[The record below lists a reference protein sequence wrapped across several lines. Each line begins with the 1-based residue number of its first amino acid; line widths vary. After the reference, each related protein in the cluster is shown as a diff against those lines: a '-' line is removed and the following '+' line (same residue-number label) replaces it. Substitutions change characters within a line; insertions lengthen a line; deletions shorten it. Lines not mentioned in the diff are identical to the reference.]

1 MSLDAVGL
9 EVMGHAFASIAEEM
23 GLVLIHSA
31 VSPNIRERRDCSA
44 ALFDAAGE
52 MIAQA
57 AHIPVHLG
65 AMHESVAAV
74 RALAPPPAPGDIFI
88 LNDPYTGGSH
98 LPDITLIGA
107 IDVEGAVGGYSVVRA
122 HHSDVGGAQ
131 AGSMPAGAREIFAEG
146 IVIPPVRWTP
156 EVERLLL
163 ANVRTP
169 AMRRGDLAAQR
180 AAVLRGAEGVREL
193 ARRHGWQ
200 PLRAAARELLDYAER
215 RTKAALS
222 RQPSAKP

>member
-9 EVMGHAFASIAEEM
+9 EVMGHAFASVAEEM

-44 ALFDAAGE
+44 ALFDPEGE

-74 RALAPPPAPGDIFI
+74 RTLSPGPGEVFI

-98 LPDITLIGA
+98 LPDLTVIGV
-107 IDVEGAVGGYSVVRA
+107 IELDGAVGGYSVVRA
-122 HHSDVGGAQ
+122 HHSDVGGVQ

-146 IVIPPVRWTP
+146 IIVPPLRLTP
-156 EVERLLL
+156 EIERFLL

-169 AMRRGDLAAQR
+169 DARRAVTR
-180 AAVLRGAEGVREL
+180 ARGALRIGGG
-193 ARRHGWQ
+193 ARGGM
-200 PLRAAARELLDYAER
+200 
-215 RTKAALS
+215 
-222 RQPSAKP
+222 